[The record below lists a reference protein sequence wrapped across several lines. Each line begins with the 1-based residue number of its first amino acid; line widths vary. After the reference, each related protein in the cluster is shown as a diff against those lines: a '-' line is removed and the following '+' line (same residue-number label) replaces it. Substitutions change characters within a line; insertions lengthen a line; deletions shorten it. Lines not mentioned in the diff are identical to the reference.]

1 MRRPAVLVIVALSL
15 AVAACGDDNVGS
27 QDPATLGSCEQV
39 ADAMIGVLDQTLEVV
54 DSMTAE
60 ELAELG
66 ASEEPPAALVD
77 VQTRGEAL
85 VERAGVIGCQD
96 EQMAS
101 LLAARADDL
110 SSDSVFGQFLIESI
124 RAGAGS
130 SLFEE

>member
-15 AVAACGDDNVGS
+15 AVAACGDDAGS

-39 ADAMIGVLDQTLEVV
+39 ADAMIGVLGQTLEVV

-66 ASEEPPAALVD
+66 ASEKPPAALVD
-77 VQTRGEAL
+77 AQTRGEAL

-130 SLFEE
+130 SFFEE

>member
-1 MRRPAVLVIVALSL
+1 
-15 AVAACGDDNVGS
+15 
-27 QDPATLGSCEQV
+27 
-39 ADAMIGVLDQTLEVV
+39 
-54 DSMTAE
+54 
-60 ELAELG
+60 
-66 ASEEPPAALVD
+66 
-77 VQTRGEAL
+77 

-130 SLFEE
+130 SFFEE